1 MRLQIDFACDI
12 NGEVENPDVA
22 QVSETGLAKGSLQLG
37 CSGSMLHVSLEAAFN
52 VVPWECLL
60 AAVVSPC
67 GISSQCTVMT
77 FSPGL
82 VTVQRVVSL
91 GCNKLCFFRCI
102 ITSTG
107 SSNVYH

>member
-1 MRLQIDFACDI
+1 LA
-12 NGEVENPDVA
+12 VA
-22 QVSETGLAKGSLQLG
+22 QCSMSLLK
-37 CSGSMLHVSLEAAFN
+37 LLAFN
-52 VVPWECLL
+52 VGPWECLL

-67 GISSQCTVMT
+67 GISSQSTLMA

-107 SSNVYH
+107 SSNVYHWLSQECCWLFSRWCIWDCISSLLLCL

>member
-1 MRLQIDFACDI
+1 
-12 NGEVENPDVA
+12 
-22 QVSETGLAKGSLQLG
+22 
-37 CSGSMLHVSLEAAFN
+37 MLHVSLEAAFN
-52 VVPWECLL
+52 VGPWEFLL

-67 GISSQCTVMT
+67 GISSQSTVMA

-102 ITSTG
+102 ITSRG
-107 SSNVYH
+107 SSNFYH